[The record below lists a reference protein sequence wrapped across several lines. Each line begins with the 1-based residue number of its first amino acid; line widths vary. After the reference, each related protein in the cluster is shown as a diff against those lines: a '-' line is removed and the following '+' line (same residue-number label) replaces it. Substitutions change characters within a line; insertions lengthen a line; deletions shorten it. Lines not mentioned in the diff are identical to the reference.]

1 MVVEL
6 EMKLYSRDYRIIT
19 SSELE
24 KYQAILKPET
34 EGQPIGRINM
44 YDSYPTAVKHYLSLF
59 PNNHI
64 NLCDMKKQGDLQV
77 LNDKFKAIVHS
88 ENALELDVL
97 SFINKTPAYHIIGS
111 IFECGRFNFG
121 HHEAY
126 LFPEFSFDGKY
137 RADYL
142 LIGKGS
148 GGYEFVFIEFE
159 RSNGRIT
166 LKDGNLGEVFRK
178 GINQISDWQTW
189 LDANFQSLGKY
200 FEGIKGKGELP
211 EEFLKYDT
219 TRMHYVVVAGLRSDF
234 DEKTYRLQRDKLK
247 KEDIKLL
254 QYDNLCDSADRL
266 LDMRTF

>member
-1 MVVEL
+1 MVVKYK
-6 EMKLYSRDYRIIT
+6 MNLYDRDYRKIT
-19 SSELE
+19 SSEME
-24 KYQAILKPET
+24 KYQAILKLET
-34 EGQPIGRINM
+34 EGRSIGRINM
-44 YDSYPTAVKHYLSLF
+44 YDSYPHAVKHYLSLF

-64 NLCDMKKQGDLQV
+64 NLYVLKQQGDLQT
-77 LNDKFKAIVHS
+77 LNDKFKTIVHR
-88 ENALELDVL
+88 ENALELEVL
-97 SFINKTPAYHIIGS
+97 RFINKTPAYHIIGS

-126 LFPEFSFDGKY
+126 LFPEFSLGGTY

-159 RSNGRIT
+159 KSNGRIT

-178 GINQISDWQTW
+178 GINQISDWQSW
-189 LDANFQSLGKY
+189 LDANFHSLGKY
-200 FEGIKGKGELP
+200 FEEIKGARELP

-234 DEKTYRLQRDKLK
+234 DEKTYWLQRDKIK

-254 QYDNLCDSADRL
+254 HYDNLCDSADRL
-266 LDMRTF
+266 LDMNTF